1 MADGRLL
8 DALLLVESPL
18 QRAFDDGSLPQ
29 EVFNATRAALEDGSV
44 AGAVSLL
51 AAHAGA
57 PEWASKMLT
66 ELVKTGN
73 ATTSGNVEAARLAV
87 EGASGGAPETYT
99 RLLLEFAID
108 AGVVNASGLPASVVA
123 PLVPKLVEA
132 AAAGNATL
140 AVELLA
146 DAAGL
151 PDWSTR
157 ALARLAG
164 CCIDCTPHRPSQ
176 PAGTIHSTV
185 GPKP

>member
-1 MADGRLL
+1 MLL

-18 QRAFDDGSLPQ
+18 QRAFDDGSLPR

-44 AGAVSLL
+44 EGAVSLL

-73 ATTSGNVEAARLAV
+73 VTTSGNVEAARLAV

-123 PLVPKLVEA
+123 PLVPVIPPGVTPAHLLPVDIGATVPLVVDDDDPLIPQIEEVAINTIA
-132 AAAGNATL
+132 AV
-140 AVELLA
+140 VELE
-146 DAAGL
+146 DE
-151 PDWSTR
+151 
-157 ALARLAG
+157 
-164 CCIDCTPHRPSQ
+164 
-176 PAGTIHSTV
+176 
-185 GPKP
+185 